1 FPCESLES
9 RFEIKRVI
17 AEAAGRPEQ
26 HAVNYAILRSMQKA
40 VYGPEDVGHYALHK
54 EHYCHFT
61 SPIRRYPDLVV
72 HRMIET
78 LARGKRP
85 ADDMQQM
92 LLLGD
97 HCSEREQRAAAAER
111 DLVKVKLLSYLA
123 SRLGMQMEAVITGV
137 EEFGLFAQG
146 TEMPAEGLVHVDTLD
161 DDYYRF
167 DRDTHSLAGS
177 RGGNRYRLGDVI
189 QVEVAHVDVD
199 RRELDF
205 RIVKRLGRGKRV
217 ARPERDSPRGRPSAG
232 PPGSGSRPAHSGRGG
247 SRGGARRQ
255 PGSGKPAPRRGPPKK
270 GRR

>member
-1 FPCESLES
+1 
-9 RFEIKRVI
+9 VI
-17 AEAAGRPEQ
+17 EQAAGRPEQ

-85 ADDMQQM
+85 ADDMPQM

-217 ARPERDSPRGRPSAG
+217 ARPERDSPSERQKRGDSHTGA
-232 PPGSGSRPAHSGRGG
+232 SRPNRGG
-247 SRGGARRQ
+247 SSTGPRKPSSSDAPSRQ
-255 PGSGKPAPRRGPPKK
+255 PPRKGPPKK
-270 GRR
+270 RRK